1 MNSLQKI
8 LVVDNGDRESVDPLS
23 VELAELG
30 VSSVTTAFEAT
41 EDVLEVIDRPAAIFL
56 KMPRSRDSRAYRDFL
71 EFADKLRGGE
81 RTSGVP
87 VIVWDGLAS
96 AEQGGI
102 SEILRRNVGPEALSR
117 PEL

>member
-41 EDVLEVIDRPAAIFL
+41 DDVLDVIDRPAAIFV
-56 KMPRSRDSRAYRDFL
+56 KMPRASDSRAYRDVMD
-71 EFADKLRGGE
+71 FADKLRLRE
-81 RTSGVP
+81 STLGVP
-87 VIVWDGLAS
+87 VIVWDGQAG
-96 AEQGGI
+96 AAQGGI
-102 SEILRRNVGPEALSR
+102 SEILRRNVGADALSR